1 VTRSR
6 KEVGN
11 ISNQDLRFYLF
22 YFVFQTAIRRKVEFE
37 CMKLLEE
44 GSSSSLEE
52 KEFVLEI
59 LRNVK
64 NAAGRER
71 RSKEDDEVKEVSRGG
86 DEGDHHNQVY
96 LTPTEFSS
104 FLYNLLSSESSSS
117 STSVPS
123 VVSVT
128 SGVSHLIRNKLRTPL
143 GKPQE
148 LFGGLGNILRKRG
161 ACPQWK
167 LQFMYQLEKA
177 FRRLMEGGTI
187 KGGLLGLGDNGGLL
201 ESAVQ
206 SFFVTNKGPCM
217 EWLKRIRGDLMERGL
232 ENGDWAFAFYNA
244 AMGSNR
250 GKAAQSLFELHGE

>member
-1 VTRSR
+1 
-6 KEVGN
+6 
-11 ISNQDLRFYLF
+11 
-22 YFVFQTAIRRKVEFE
+22 
-37 CMKLLEE
+37 MKLLEE
-44 GSSSSLEE
+44 GSSSSLDD

-64 NAAGRER
+64 NAAGRNR

-86 DEGDHHNQVY
+86 DEGDHHNQIY
-96 LTPTEFSS
+96 LIPTEFSS
-104 FLYNLLSSESSSS
+104 FLHNLLSSSESSSSS

-123 VVSVT
+123 VGSVT
-128 SGVSHLIRNKLRTPL
+128 SVVSHLIRNKLRTPL

-161 ACPQWK
+161 GCPQWK
-167 LQFMYQLEKA
+167 LQFIYQLEKA

-187 KGGLLGLGDNGGLL
+187 KGGLLLGDNGGLL
-201 ESAVQ
+201 ENSVQ
-206 SFFVTNKGPCM
+206 AFFVTNKGPCM

-250 GKAAQSLFELHGE
+250 GKAAQALFELHGE